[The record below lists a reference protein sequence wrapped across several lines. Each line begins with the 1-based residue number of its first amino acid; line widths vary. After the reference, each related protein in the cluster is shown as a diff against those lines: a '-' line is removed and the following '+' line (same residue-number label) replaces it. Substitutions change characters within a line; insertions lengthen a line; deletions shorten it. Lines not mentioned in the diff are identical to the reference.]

1 MDTILVLCQSRRQS
15 ALIARTLRY
24 RQVYSLPLALDS
36 RAETVLSYA
45 PKGIV
50 LSANDGMDNALA
62 QVDPALLSA
71 GVPVLA
77 LGGMVPALCRFYG
90 GEASPSACP
99 RGAVTLGLEH
109 DPLFTNISGGERVL
123 RSLSDLTLP
132 ESLLPL
138 ATATERPIGF
148 RHRTCGWKKIFLCR
162 TVSTSHP
169 GPCRC
174 TRCSI
179 PLSATTPM
187 PRSFCSTSPASSAAR
202 PLHGTR
208 TP

>member
-99 RGAVTLGLEH
+99 RGAVTLGLE
-109 DPLFTNISGGERVL
+109 TSGLSMELEDLLSTLRELPEVL
-123 RSLSDLTLP
+123 RC
-132 ESLLPL
+132 EVL
-138 ATATERPIGF
+138 AG
-148 RHRTCGWKKIFLCR
+148 
-162 TVSTSHP
+162 
-169 GPCRC
+169 
-174 TRCSI
+174 
-179 PLSATTPM
+179 
-187 PRSFCSTSPASSAAR
+187 
-202 PLHGTR
+202 
-208 TP
+208 

>member
-148 RHRTCGWKKIFLCR
+148 RHRTL
-162 TVSTSHP
+162 
-169 GPCRC
+169 
-174 TRCSI
+174 
-179 PLSATTPM
+179 PLYAVQYPIERND
-187 PRSFCSTSPASSAAR
+187 PDAAQL
-202 PLHGTR
+202 P
-208 TP
+208 

>member
-77 LGGMVPALCRFYG
+77 LGGMVP
-90 GEASPSACP
+90 
-99 RGAVTLGLEH
+99 GAV
-109 DPLFTNISGGERVL
+109 PLL
-123 RSLSDLTLP
+123 RGRGFALRLP
-132 ESLLPL
+132 
-138 ATATERPIGF
+138 ARRGDAG
-148 RHRTCGWKKIFLCR
+148 
-162 TVSTSHP
+162 P
-169 GPCRC
+169 G
-174 TRCSI
+174 
-179 PLSATTPM
+179 A
-187 PRSFCSTSPASSAAR
+187 
-202 PLHGTR
+202 
-208 TP
+208 

>member
-71 GVPVLA
+71 A
-77 LGGMVPALCRFYG
+77 CRCWRW
-90 GEASPSACP
+90 AAWC
-99 RGAVTLGLEH
+99 RRCAA
-109 DPLFTNISGGERVL
+109 FTGERL
-123 RSLSDLTLP
+123 RP
-132 ESLLPL
+132 P
-138 ATATERPIGF
+138 
-148 RHRTCGWKKIFLCR
+148 
-162 TVSTSHP
+162 
-169 GPCRC
+169 
-174 TRCSI
+174 
-179 PLSATTPM
+179 
-187 PRSFCSTSPASSAAR
+187 PARAAR
-202 PLHGTR
+202 
-208 TP
+208 